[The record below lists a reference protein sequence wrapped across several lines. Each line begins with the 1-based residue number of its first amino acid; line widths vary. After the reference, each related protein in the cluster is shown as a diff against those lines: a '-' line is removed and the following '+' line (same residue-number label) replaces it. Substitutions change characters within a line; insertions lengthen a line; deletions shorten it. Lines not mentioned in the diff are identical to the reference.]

1 MLARVNQLRPLRP
14 LGPVQPDWRGPR
26 GRREWLLLHLSAN
39 AAEWQAIAGEVDA
52 SSFDLLGRL
61 EAVSRAL
68 AELQRTALEPHGIN
82 YAEFTTL
89 GMLRT
94 TRPDLRRSPTE
105 LRRLVGQSSA
115 GMTRIL
121 RKLERTRLV
130 RRVSAREDGRRRDVV
145 LTAKGAA
152 LVEAAFPALFSAP
165 SERLARRTKRE
176 RDAWTRALDELLEF
190 LAPGE
195 EP

>member
-1 MLARVNQLRPLRP
+1 MSPP
-14 LGPVQPDWRGPR
+14 QPDRNNTSR
-26 GRREWLLLHLSAN
+26 RREWLLLHLSEN
-39 AAEWQAIAGEVDA
+39 AAEWQAIAGQEDA
-52 SSFDLLGRL
+52 RSFVLLGRL

-68 AELQRTALEPHGIN
+68 AELQRTALDPHGIN

-94 TRPDLRRSPTE
+94 TRPAMRRSPTE

-121 RKLERTRLV
+121 HKLERGRLV
-130 RRVSAREDGRRRDVV
+130 RRVPGREDGRRRDVV

-152 LVEAAFPALFSAP
+152 LVEEAFPSLFAGP
-165 SERLARRTKRE
+165 SERLDRRTKRD
-176 RDAWTRALDELLEF
+176 RDTWTRALDEMLEF
-190 LAPGE
+190 LAPDE
-195 EP
+195 QP